1 MNGRPRL
8 KVNTRVLDCVSNL
21 SVGLVIGGLLGVILE
36 GNLAGVLLVAA
47 GVLTAFVTFDLFEEK
62 GQ

>member
-1 MNGRPRL
+1 MKGRPRL
-8 KVNTRVLDCVSNL
+8 KVNTRVLACVSNL
-21 SVGLVIGGLLGVILE
+21 SVGLVIGGLLGVMLE
-36 GNLAGVLLVAA
+36 GNLAGALLVAA